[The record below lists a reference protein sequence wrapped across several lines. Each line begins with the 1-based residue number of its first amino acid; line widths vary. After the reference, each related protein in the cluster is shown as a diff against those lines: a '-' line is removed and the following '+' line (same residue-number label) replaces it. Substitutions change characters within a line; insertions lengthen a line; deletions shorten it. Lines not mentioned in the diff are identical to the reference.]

1 MQALNSFIS
10 HGALQDSM
18 ARDPPPRCSPGTRKK
33 EKEKIRRWIEK
44 PNSRSSVFL
53 IQGRTGVEKTAL
65 MQTIADQLQAE
76 NGQPYACFFFN
87 RGVVGCDNMDQLF
100 STLAYQLAIN
110 MPSMREHI
118 EHAMMED
125 PALPMRS
132 AATQLQKLIINPFK
146 LLPPPRS
153 PLILIIDGLDE
164 CEGKE
169 CQDAFLGL
177 ISQVLEDPAI
187 MIQLIVSGLQ
197 GHEHVG
203 DAGGCLVLDP
213 DSKTAV
219 AIYLSKYTCAFFF
232 FLAHERYPTS
242 TVDENRK
249 VPRPGVWPKVR
260 LMGT

>member
-1 MQALNSFIS
+1 MQALNLFIS
-10 HGALQDSM
+10 HGALQDSA
-18 ARDPPPRCSPGTRKK
+18 ARNPPPRCLPGTRKK
-33 EKEKIRRWIEK
+33 EKEKIRSWIEES
-44 PNSRSSVFL
+44 NACSSVFL
-53 IQGRTGVEKTAL
+53 IQGRTAVEKTAF

-76 NGQPYACFFFN
+76 NRQPYACFFFN

-110 MPSMREHI
+110 TPSMREHI
-118 EHAMMED
+118 ENAMMED

-169 CQDAFLGL
+169 CQDAFLAL
-177 ISQVLEDPAI
+177 ISQVLEDPAV

-203 DAGGCLVLDP
+203 GAGVCLILDP
-213 DSKTAV
+213 EKTAV

-232 FLAHERYPTS
+232 FIAHERFHTDII
-242 TVDENRK
+242 VVVGLFR
-249 VPRPGVWPKVR
+249 VG
-260 LMGT
+260 